1 MSSSTRVFISSGL
14 QGRGA
19 RRERMQDKV
28 GIGGEGAFRAAGYA
42 RLHQLR
48 PARKGREGRMIRC
61 RTREGG

>member
-1 MSSSTRVFISSGL
+1 
-14 QGRGA
+14 
-19 RRERMQDKV
+19 MQDKV